1 MKEVRNQ
8 NRELERGCGSR
19 RNTIV
24 GLSIALGVFAAS
36 TLGLGIAYG
45 ISQSN
50 LNRNETQLENV
61 YQKNL
66 YDLVESVNNS
76 ETKLSKVLA
85 SKDRDFQNKTLVEVS
100 QSTTLC
106 WKQRTRT
113 CCSGSTLKSRRRRAD
128 VQPYNL
134 GRRNRR
140 VRKPVPGNRE
150 P

>member
-8 NRELERGCGSR
+8 NRELERERGSR

-76 ETKLSKVLA
+76 YIA
-85 SKDRDFQNKTLVEVS
+85 KTWLPIVTTVFLLYIHLLVEV
-100 QSTTLC
+100 LA
-106 WKQRTRT
+106 
-113 CCSGSTLKSRRRRAD
+113 L
-128 VQPYNL
+128 
-134 GRRNRR
+134 
-140 VRKPVPGNRE
+140 
-150 P
+150 